1 MKQADSTTNPQTEM
15 SIGRRWLSFVIV
27 LLVSILGSMVMFKA
41 SPLFPELMTDMGFT
55 GSNIGLMMSMYTI
68 IGIVLAFPAGGILT
82 KSGFKWCL
90 IIVCVSLIVGGA
102 LGAVAT
108 SVTMLLV
115 SRFIEG
121 IANGIIAVIA
131 GAAAPAILPE
141 NKQGLGMGLSTIW
154 FPGGAI
160 IALNLAPALSAGM
173 GWRGVWWFMTAIA
186 VILFVMILLLFKVPA
201 APARQAGPEAATG
214 SAPAVKPMWASIIVT
229 SIVMACF
236 GLVFG
241 GAVGSFYPTFLQQ
254 AHGMDSQ
261 MAGFATSIIN
271 IVNVAFAP
279 VVGIIS
285 DRFHTKKGL
294 IVVGAAIM
302 AVLYIRFT
310 HVNRWYGS
318 ISVALGICNGFVST
332 GLYSGHPVLA
342 ATREDRHRHACSRA
356 CQPWNLLRL
365 HVLWHPAGEH
375 GLECRRPVAPASR
388 GPRRPRRGDLHQD
401 AREGRKQGGR
411 EGGRQ
416 GIAG

>member
-302 AVLYIRFT
+302 AVLYIFAFSST
-310 HVNRWYGS
+310 LPLVWVYICGM
-318 ISVALGICNGFVST
+318 GICNGFVAT
-332 GLYSGHPVLA
+332 GLYSVIPVLA
-342 ATREDRHRHACSRA
+342 RDPRKIGIGMACLALFQNLGIFCGSTFFGIL
-356 CQPWNLLRL
+356 QVNMGWNAADLSLLL
-365 HVLWHPAGEH
+365 PAA
-375 GLECRRPVAPASR
+375 LVALVAAIFIKMPA
-388 GPRRPRRGDLHQD
+388 
-401 AREGRKQGGR
+401 K
-411 EGGRQ
+411 
-416 GIAG
+416 AGNKVAEKAAAKA